1 MPHIIAIENS
11 ESQRR
16 QLSEILNALAKKGWP
31 LTAKYEA
38 QKFGTWSALFEN
50 AVTPGLFAQREVIVI
65 EEAEELK
72 EFPCELAN
80 MLEDDNADC
89 IMILMFSVKT
99 VNAGAEDDDEENNDK
114 TNSEDNDKENKN
126 SGRRKISP
134 LKKYLK
140 NIENLI
146 AVVKSE
152 PDIKPW
158 FRKNWLIGLAKSE
171 GFKISPD
178 AAQLLVDSIES
189 QEELRSEIHKL
200 ALYSHGRGINISDV
214 QSLSFDEGGRA
225 QIIFLDGV
233 CDNKPHDVS
242 RSLKYLRDNPLPV
255 TLAAITN
262 RLRPALMLSC
272 FSKNN
277 SEEALKAIGA
287 TKEYA
292 VGKAKSALKNFGA
305 DAIKKFMAKAA
316 RLSLLEKTN
325 HSEGWQGFELILW
338 ELMTKI

>member
-11 ESQRR
+11 EAQRR

-38 QKFGTWSALFEN
+38 QRFGTWSALFEN

-65 EEAEELK
+65 EEAEDLK
-72 EFPCELAN
+72 EFPGELAN
-80 MLEDDNADC
+80 VLEDDKADC
-89 IMILMFSVKT
+89 IMILVF
-99 VNAGAEDDDEENNDK
+99 
-114 TNSEDNDKENKN
+114 NS
-126 SGRRKISP
+126 
-134 LKKYLK
+134 
-140 NIENLI
+140 
-146 AVVKSE
+146 
-152 PDIKPW
+152 DIKNLRAITNQITLIKPEAQIPPW
-158 FRKNWLIGLAKSE
+158 KRKAWLITLAKDE
-171 GFKISPD
+171 GFKLSPD
-178 AAQLLVDSIES
+178 AAQLLTDSIDS

-200 ALYSHGRGINISDV
+200 ALYSQGRDINISDI

-233 CDNKPHDVS
+233 CDNNPHDVS
-242 RSLKYLRDNPLPV
+242 RSLKYLRDNPMII
-255 TLAAITN
+255 TLTAITN

-272 FSKNN
+272 FSDKN
-277 SEEALKAIGA
+277 SDGALKATGA
-287 TKEYA
+287 KDYA
-292 VGKAKSALKNFGA
+292 VRKAKSALKNFGEN
-305 DAIKKFMAKAA
+305 AIKTFMAKAA

>member
-16 QLSEILNALAKKGWP
+16 QLSEILNSLAKKGWP
-31 LTAKYEA
+31 LTARYEA
-38 QKFGTWSALFEN
+38 QKFGTWQMLFEN

-65 EEAEELK
+65 EEAEDLK
-72 EFPCELAN
+72 EFPVELAN
-80 MLEDDNADC
+80 MLEDDKADC
-89 IMILMFSVKT
+89 IMILVF
-99 VNAGAEDDDEENNDK
+99 NA
-114 TNSEDNDKENKN
+114 
-126 SGRRKISP
+126 
-134 LKKYLK
+134 
-140 NIENLI
+140 
-146 AVVKSE
+146 
-152 PDIKPW
+152 DIKNLKTITNQIMLIKPEAQIPPW
-158 FRKNWLIGLAKSE
+158 KRKAWLITLAKDE
-171 GFKISPD
+171 GFKLSPD
-178 AAQLLVDSIES
+178 AAQLLVDSIAS

-200 ALYSHGRGINISDV
+200 ALYSHGRDINISDV

-225 QIIFLDGV
+225 QLIFLDGV

-242 RSLKYLRDNPLPV
+242 RSLKYLRDNPMII
-255 TLAAITN
+255 TLTAITN

-272 FSKNN
+272 FRN
-277 SEEALKAIGA
+277 SDEALKATGA
-287 TKEYA
+287 KDYA
-292 VGKAKSALKNFGA
+292 VRKARAALNNFGA

>member
-16 QLSEILNALAKKGWP
+16 QLSEILNSLAKKGWP
-31 LTAKYEA
+31 LTARYEA
-38 QKFGTWSALFEN
+38 QKFGTWQMLFEN

-65 EEAEELK
+65 EEAEDLK
-72 EFPCELAN
+72 EFPVELAN
-80 MLEDDNADC
+80 MLEDDKADC
-89 IMILMFSVKT
+89 IMILVF
-99 VNAGAEDDDEENNDK
+99 NA
-114 TNSEDNDKENKN
+114 
-126 SGRRKISP
+126 
-134 LKKYLK
+134 
-140 NIENLI
+140 
-146 AVVKSE
+146 
-152 PDIKPW
+152 DIKNLKTITNQIMLIKPEAQIPPW
-158 FRKNWLIGLAKSE
+158 KRKAWLITLAKDE
-171 GFKISPD
+171 GFKLSPD
-178 AAQLLVDSIES
+178 AAQLLVDSIAS

-200 ALYSHGRGINISDV
+200 ALYSHGRDINISDV

-225 QIIFLDGV
+225 QLIFLDGV

-242 RSLKYLRDNPLPV
+242 RSLKYLRDNPMTI
-255 TLAAITN
+255 TLTAITN

-272 FSKNN
+272 FRN
-277 SEEALKAIGA
+277 SDEALKATGA
-287 TKEYA
+287 KDYA
-292 VGKAKSALKNFGA
+292 VRKARAALNNFGA

>member
-16 QLSEILNALAKKGWP
+16 QLSEVLNSLAKKGWP
-31 LTAKYEA
+31 LTARYEA
-38 QKFGTWSALFEN
+38 QKFGTWQMLFEN

-65 EEAEELK
+65 EEAEDLK
-72 EFPCELAN
+72 EFPVELAN
-80 MLEDDNADC
+80 MLEDDKADC
-89 IMILMFSVKT
+89 IMILMFS
-99 VNAGAEDDDEENNDK
+99 AD
-114 TNSEDNDKENKN
+114 
-126 SGRRKISP
+126 I
-134 LKKYLK
+134 K
-140 NIENLI
+140 NINP
-146 AVVKSE
+146 VKNQITL
-152 PDIKPW
+152 IKPEAQIPPW
-158 FRKNWLIGLAKSE
+158 KRKAWLITLAKDE
-171 GFKISPD
+171 GFKLSPD
-178 AAQLLVDSIES
+178 AAQLLVDSIAS

-200 ALYSHGRGINISDV
+200 ALYSHGRDINISDV

-225 QIIFLDGV
+225 QLIFLDGV

-242 RSLKYLRDNPLPV
+242 RSLKYLRDNPMTI
-255 TLAAITN
+255 TLTAITN

-272 FSKNN
+272 FRN
-277 SEEALKAIGA
+277 SDEALKATGA
-287 TKEYA
+287 KDYA
-292 VGKAKSALKNFGA
+292 VRKARAALNNFGA

>member
-16 QLSEILNALAKKGWP
+16 QLSEVLNSLAKNGWP
-31 LTAKYEA
+31 LTARYEA
-38 QKFGTWSALFEN
+38 QKFGTWQMLFEN

-65 EEAEELK
+65 EEAEDLK
-72 EFPCELAN
+72 EFPVELAN
-80 MLEDDNADC
+80 MLEDDKADC
-89 IMILMFSVKT
+89 IMILMFS
-99 VNAGAEDDDEENNDK
+99 AD
-114 TNSEDNDKENKN
+114 
-126 SGRRKISP
+126 I
-134 LKKYLK
+134 K
-140 NIENLI
+140 NINP
-146 AVVKSE
+146 VKNQITL
-152 PDIKPW
+152 IKPEAQIPPW
-158 FRKNWLIGLAKSE
+158 KRKAWLINLAKDE
-171 GFKISPD
+171 GFKLSPD
-178 AAQLLVDSIES
+178 AAQLLVDSIAS

-200 ALYSHGRGINISDV
+200 ALYSHGRDINISDV

-225 QIIFLDGV
+225 QLIFLDGV

-242 RSLKYLRDNPLPV
+242 RSLKYLRDNPMII
-255 TLAAITN
+255 TLTAITN

-272 FSKNN
+272 FRN
-277 SEEALKAIGA
+277 SDEALKATGA
-287 TKEYA
+287 KDYA
-292 VGKAKSALKNFGA
+292 VRKARAALNNFGA